1 MRNNAHIQYK
11 HSKLMRS
18 LGLVPLEVYETKAVI

>member
-1 MRNNAHIQYK
+1 MDNEWNYI

-18 LGLVPLEVYETKAVI
+18 LGVVYVENQARI